1 MKTQETTTKREN
13 KDESKPVVLNRNNLK
28 CYVSTTAHGFGTF
41 WTFVINLKTHASC
54 LLTSDQ
60 LRKKS
65 V

>member
-1 MKTQETTTKREN
+1 MKTQETTIKREN
-13 KDESKPVVLNRNNLK
+13 KHESKPVVLNRNNLK
-28 CYVSTTAHGFGTF
+28 CHVSTTAHGFGTF

-65 V
+65 L